1 MPYLYYTNTAMETIN
16 KTQTIKIL
24 KDHGHNNYS
33 ELKDFIKEVGNKAIY
48 SIQEVKNWLGY

>member
-1 MPYLYYTNTAMETIN
+1 METIN
-16 KTQTIKIL
+16 KTKTIKIL

-33 ELKDFIKEVGNKAIY
+33 ELKDFIQEVGNKEIY